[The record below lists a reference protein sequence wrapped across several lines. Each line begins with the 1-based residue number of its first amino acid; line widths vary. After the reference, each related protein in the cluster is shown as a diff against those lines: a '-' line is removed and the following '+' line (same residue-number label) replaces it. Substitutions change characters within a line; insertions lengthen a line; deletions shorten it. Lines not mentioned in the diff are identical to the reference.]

1 MQTIREYLAKED
13 VVPKKKVLVV
23 DDSEFMRT
31 RIKQLLSENYEVI
44 EADSSITAIK
54 NLAIN
59 RPDLILLDYEMP
71 VCNGRQALEMIRSD
85 KETANIP
92 VMFLTGRR
100 DRESVQKVMELKPER
115 YLLKTMPDADI
126 KKSVDNFFSK

>member
-1 MQTIREYLAKED
+1 M
-13 VVPKKKVLVV
+13 

-85 KETANIP
+85 ADIADIPANIP

>member
-1 MQTIREYLAKED
+1 M
-13 VVPKKKVLVV
+13 PKKKVLVV

-71 VCNGRQALEMIRSD
+71 VCDGRQTLEMLRSE
-85 KETANIP
+85 KSFAEIP
-92 VMFLTGRR
+92 VIFLTGRR